1 MYFMSK
7 FKTEDEVRTEAGKI
21 LGFMDTDACKSGV
34 GQLTT
39 FNKLGFKGVS
49 DKPDGWYLPKSKV
62 EPAIILETKSSDKDI
77 TKSACI
83 KELKKNVRIAK
94 TKYEK
99 VIGILYNGYDTA
111 VYKDGEKIDL
121 QNKLFKKT
129 YYLRLYNQN
138 TIDKNLIYSLT
149 KKINDNLHFNFGIK
163 NLNHRMIFTAC
174 ALVAK
179 RYKAPLT
186 KGMNWDT
193 LNASVLS
200 TLKESY
206 QDSRRLNQKL
216 DLIEDSYKSIRC
228 NFSENS
234 HAIDEF
240 IDAVNQISEHLNS
253 DYWNGEDVM
262 GIFFNEFTR
271 YKGKSEAGQVFT
283 PDHITSLMYRITGT
297 SHKDKVLDACCGSG
311 AFLTKAMANM
321 IKEVGG
327 NANDTAVKEI
337 KNEHLYGVEFDKEI
351 FTLACANML
360 IHKDGKTNLTQDDSR
375 TPAVGKWIKDK
386 KITRVLMNP
395 PYEKKYGCMEIVEN
409 VLDNVQDDAICAFIL
424 PDQKLVVEK
433 KKTDRI
439 LENHTLQK
447 IIKLP
452 DIFAGMAGATT
463 SIFIFKA
470 HEKHGTKQVFSC
482 WIKDD
487 GFETVKNQG
496 RHDIK
501 QKWQDIENYWVDII
515 YKQSGDE
522 SVQWI
527 SANEPLCYKIPEQK
541 FSITKKDFKKVILD
555 YVLFESKID
564 EKEFKNDILNYVLF
578 ESKIDENNCKITIS
592 KGE

>member
-1 MYFMSK
+1 MSK
-7 FKTEDEVRTEAGKI
+7 FKTEDEVRTEAGQV
-21 LGFMDTDACKSGV
+21 LGFCDTDNCRSGV

-39 FNKLGFKGVS
+39 FNQLGFRGVS
-49 DKPDGWYLPKSKV
+49 DKPDGWYLPKNKS
-62 EPAIILETKSSDKDI
+62 EPAIILETKASDKDL
-77 TKSACI
+77 TKASII
-83 KELKKNVRIAK
+83 KELLKNVKITQ
-94 TKYEK
+94 TKYNR
-99 VIGILYNGYDTA
+99 VIGILHNGYDTV
-111 VYKDGEKIDL
+111 VYKDGEKLDL
-121 QNKLFKKT
+121 QNKLFDKS
-129 YYLRLYNQN
+129 YYLKLYNKN

-179 RYKAPLT
+179 RYNAPLT

-228 NFSENS
+228 NFSENTD
-234 HAIDEF
+234 AIDDF

-297 SHKDKVLDACCGSG
+297 SHKDNVLDACCGSG

-327 NANDTAVKEI
+327 NANEKAVKEI
-337 KNEHLYGVEFDKEI
+337 KNEHLFGVEFDKEI

-375 TPAVGKWIKDK
+375 TPAVGRWIKEK
-386 KITRVLMNP
+386 RISRVLMNP

-409 VLDNVQDDAICAFIL
+409 VLDNVLDGAICAFIL

-433 KKTDRI
+433 KKADRL
-439 LENHTLQK
+439 LEKHTLQK

-452 DIFAGMAGATT
+452 DIFAGMAGAST

-470 HEKHGTKQVFSC
+470 HEPHAEKQIFSC
-482 WIKDD
+482 WIADD

-515 YKQSGDE
+515 YKQSGDP
-522 SVQWI
+522 SIQWLKA
-527 SANEPLCYKIPEQK
+527 SEPLCYKMPEQE
-541 FSITKKDFKKVILD
+541 FSIDERDFKKTVLD
-555 YVLFESKID
+555 YVLFESQID
-564 EKEFKNDILNYVLF
+564 EKDF
-578 ESKIDENNCKITIS
+578 KITIS
-592 KGE
+592 NAKGD

>member
-1 MYFMSK
+1 MTN
-7 FKTEDEVRTEAGKI
+7 FKTEDEVRTEAGQI
-21 LGFMDTDACKSGV
+21 LGFCDSDKCKSGV

-39 FNKLGFKGVS
+39 FNKLGFKGIS
-49 DKPDGWYLPKSKV
+49 DKPDGWYFPKKST
-62 EPAIILETKSSDKDI
+62 EPAIILETKSSDKDLN
-77 TKSACI
+77 K
-83 KELKKNVRIAK
+83 KEWVNELLKNVKIAK
-94 TKYEK
+94 KKYDK
-99 VIGILYNGYDTA
+99 VIGILYNGYDT
-111 VYKDGEKIDL
+111 VVFKDGEKVDL
-121 QNKLFKKT
+121 QNKLFAKE
-129 YYLRLYNQN
+129 YYLKLYNPN
-138 TIDKNLIYSLT
+138 SIDKNLIYSLT

-179 RYKAPLT
+179 RYGAVLH

-193 LNASVLS
+193 LNMSVLS

-206 QDSRRLNQKL
+206 QDSRRINQKL

-228 NFSENS
+228 NFSENAN
-234 HAIDEF
+234 AIDEF
-240 IDAVNQISEHLNS
+240 IDAVNAISEHLNS

-297 SHKDKVLDACCGSG
+297 TYKDRVLDACCGSG

-327 NANDTAVKEI
+327 NANENAVKEI
-337 KNEHLYGVEFDKEI
+337 KNNHLFGVEFDKEV

-360 IHKDGKTNLTQDDSR
+360 IHKDGKTNLTQDDTR
-375 TPAVGKWIKDK
+375 TPEVGKWIKDK

-409 VLDNVQDDAICAFIL
+409 VLDNVQTGAICAFIL
-424 PDQKLVVEK
+424 PDQKLVVEY
-433 KKTDRI
+433 KKTSRI
-439 LENHTLQK
+439 LKNHTLQK

-452 DIFAGMAGATT
+452 DIFAGMAGTST

-470 HEKHGTKQVFSC
+470 HEKHESKEIFSC
-482 WIKDD
+482 WIQDD

-496 RHDIK
+496 RHDIRN
-501 QKWQDIENYWVDII
+501 KWQGIEDYWVDII
-515 YKQSGDE
+515 YKQSGDD
-522 SVQWI
+522 SIQWI
-527 SANEPLCYKIPEQK
+527 KSTEPLCYKMPEQE
-541 FSITKKDFKKVILD
+541 FSIDEKDFKKTVLD
-555 YVLFESKID
+555 YVLFESQID
-564 EKEFKNDILNYVLF
+564 EKDFKI
-578 ESKIDENNCKITIS
+578 IIS
-592 KGE
+592 NVREVQ